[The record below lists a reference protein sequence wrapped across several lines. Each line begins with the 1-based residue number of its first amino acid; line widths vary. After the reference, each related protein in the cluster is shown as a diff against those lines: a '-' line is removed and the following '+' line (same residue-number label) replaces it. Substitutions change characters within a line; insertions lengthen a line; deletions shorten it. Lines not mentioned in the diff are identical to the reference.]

1 MSETPANAAPSS
13 SILTETPQ
21 LYLIA
26 HKVRGEPAFDIAHKL
41 QIGDEE
47 GWIIPTS
54 GHRAYPLATWLL
66 EDLADCSDYPHVRP
80 AEFDHLDNSLWGA
93 APDHYTTTADKG
105 RGLIKDLAAVL
116 GLPRSSNPVVTRR
129 I

>member
-1 MSETPANAAPSS
+1 MTSLAP
-13 SILTETPQ
+13 E

-26 HKVRGEPAFDIAHKL
+26 HKVRGEPAFDIAYKL

-54 GHRAYPLATWLL
+54 GHRAYPYRFWSLNDLYDGSDMDMPKPQDVL
-66 EDLADCSDYPHVRP
+66 DSVEPPEDL
-80 AEFDHLDNSLWGA
+80 
-93 APDHYTTTADKG
+93 PDHYVTCAAPGQGK
-105 RGLIKDLAAVL
+105 IKDLFSALGFKRNAV
-116 GLPRSSNPVVTRR
+116 VVNRR

>member
-1 MSETPANAAPSS
+1 MSTPDSVLP
-13 SILTETPQ
+13 E

-26 HKVRGEPAFDIAHKL
+26 HKVRGEPAFDIAHRL

-54 GHRAYPLATWLL
+54 GHRAYPYEVWYFNDLRIPSFDGEEL
-66 EDLADCSDYPHVRP
+66 EFPYKVEFGRAFVDL
-80 AEFDHLDNSLWGA
+80 
-93 APDHYTTTADKG
+93 PDHYPTRASAPTIPLFD
-105 RGLIKDLAAVL
+105 RL
-116 GLPRSSNPVVTRR
+116 GFKRTEPPKVARR